1 MSMVD
6 SRRLASA
13 PERQRRNIRPRVY
26 AWVTVS
32 VFVAAVVTMAVKEG
46 ASGAVVTILLAFAM
60 AGTALGVWGTA
71 MAVKETQ
78 NFGRRSD
85 D

>member
-6 SRRLASA
+6 SRRIASA
-13 PERQRRNIRPRVY
+13 PERQRRTIRPRVY
-26 AWVTVS
+26 AWVIAS

-46 ASGAVVTILLAFAM
+46 ASGAVVTILLALAL
-60 AGTALGVWGTA
+60 AGIAVGVWGTA
-71 MAVKETQ
+71 MAVRETQ
-78 NFGRRSD
+78 DFGRRSD